1 MAAKTTAWHPG
12 GFHARSLYLKQIPHG
27 GGESFFLKR
36 EYKRSL
42 LGVGSEPLLT
52 LIAHLP
58 ERLALTYPRR
68 LTACLDTV
76 PSELLLGPAVVSW
89 FCLFTLQTAG
99 PLGQGSLTGI
109 ELEHKYLLHE
119 CPSKPEL
126 N

>member
-58 ERLALTYPRR
+58 ERLA
-68 LTACLDTV
+68 
-76 PSELLLGPAVVSW
+76 PSGP
-89 FCLFTLQTAG
+89 
-99 PLGQGSLTGI
+99 QGTGGGG
-109 ELEHKYLLHE
+109 EVRNLHNSVE
-119 CPSKPEL
+119 G

>member
-58 ERLALTYPRR
+58 ERLA
-68 LTACLDTV
+68 
-76 PSELLLGPAVVSW
+76 PSGP
-89 FCLFTLQTAG
+89 
-99 PLGQGSLTGI
+99 QGTGGGGDVRNRHSSV
-109 ELEHKYLLHE
+109 EG
-119 CPSKPEL
+119 